1 MKYKSYN
8 ISKLKKEIKDEYLY
22 SLCRKRDKDFTRNR
36 KITPRDL
43 IHYTLNNRGKTTKME
58 LYDFIEEFNLE
69 KVSDVA
75 LLKQREK
82 LNENVFKEL
91 NKSSLIDFY
100 KMFPNEVKT
109 FKGYILTAIDGSDC
123 EVPNTPKTR
132 ERYKTKTGKDAG
144 NIARIKLSN
153 CYDVLNNYVLD
164 TEIEEY
170 KHGEN
175 ELAER
180 HMRVVEELITEY
192 PIISIRDRGYFSL
205 PYMFHSIKN
214 NKKFVIRL
222 NKNYLKEE
230 QKSMNSN
237 DEWVEIK
244 YQYDRIRHYK
254 DTDKELYDFYE
265 QGNTIKVRFVNI
277 VLPTGEVETLMTNLG
292 EDEFTTEDIN
302 WIYQKRWGIETSYDY
317 LKESMMITNI
327 SSSKDTIIRQEI
339 YSQMMVYNI
348 MQSIVNDLEEEIEQ
362 EKYKHKMKININMA
376 VGFVKGALVKILIED
391 DDKKKNQLTEK
402 LFTNI
407 LDNIVPI
414 RENRHYKRE
423 SSIKNK
429 HPINKRKS
437 I

>member
-8 ISKLKKEIKDEYLY
+8 ISKLKKEIKDENIYV
-22 SLCRKRDKDFTRNR
+22 LCRKNDKDFTRNR
-36 KITPRDL
+36 KITPKDL

-58 LYDFIEEFNLE
+58 LYDFIEEFDLE

-82 LNENVFKEL
+82 LNEEVFKIL
-91 NKSSLIDFY
+91 NKSSLLDFY
-100 KMFPNEVKT
+100 KLFSNEVKT

-123 EVPNTPKTR
+123 EVPNTPETR
-132 ERYKTKTGKDAG
+132 KRYKTKTGKDAG
-144 NIARIKLSN
+144 KIARIKLSN

-170 KHGEN
+170 KHSEN

-180 HMRVVEELITEY
+180 HMKVVEELITEY
-192 PIISIRDRGYFSL
+192 PIISVRDRGYFSL
-205 PYMFHSIKN
+205 SYVFHSVQN

-222 NKNYLKEE
+222 NKSYLKVE
-230 QKSMNSN
+230 QNSMKTN
-237 DEWVEIK
+237 DEWVEIQ
-244 YQYDRIRHYK
+244 YQYDRIRNYK
-254 DTDKELYDFYE
+254 NTDQEFYDFYE
-265 QGNTIKVRFVNI
+265 SGNTIKIRFVNI
-277 VLPTGEVETLMTNLG
+277 ILPTGEVETLMTNLDN
-292 EDEFTTEDIN
+292 EEFTTGDIN
-302 WIYQKRWGIETSYDY
+302 YIYQKRWGIETSYDY

-327 SSSKDTIIRQEI
+327 SSSKDTIIKQEV

-348 MQSIVNDLEEEIEQ
+348 MQSIVNDLEEEIDQ

-376 VGFVKGALVKILIED
+376 VGFVKRFLVKMLIED
-391 DDKKKNQLTEK
+391 DEEKKNQLADK
-402 LFTNI
+402 MFNNI

-423 SSIKNK
+423 SSTKNK